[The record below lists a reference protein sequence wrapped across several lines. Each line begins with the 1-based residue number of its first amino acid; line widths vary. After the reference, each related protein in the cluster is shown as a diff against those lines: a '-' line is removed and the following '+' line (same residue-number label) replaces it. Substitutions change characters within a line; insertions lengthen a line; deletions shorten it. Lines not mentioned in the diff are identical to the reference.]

1 MDARSLHPRAAAI
14 AIALLLVLSVALNI
28 RLGAVP
34 IGWGDFGTLF
44 GAPDASGAR
53 MVIMEIR
60 LPRLLATLAVGAG
73 LGVAGACL
81 QGLFRNPLAEPS
93 LLGVSVGAALG
104 AALWFLFGASMIGS
118 ADALRPFAL
127 PLLGFSGA
135 LIAVMAVLALGR
147 RAGPGGTVL
156 MLLLGIGINAIGGAM
171 IGLATYISTD
181 MQLRSLALW
190 MLGSFAQTEWPVLL
204 PVLVLVTGATLLML
218 RRHRELD
225 LLSLG
230 EDAAGTLGLDAKR
243 LRLELGLLTAVA
255 VGAGVAV
262 AGIIGFVGL
271 IVPHIVRLTVGPGHR
286 ALLPLSAA
294 GGALLVSFADLAARL
309 VALPAEAPAGVVMAL
324 VGAPVFI
331 ALLLR
336 GREWRT

>member
-1 MDARSLHPRAAAI
+1 MDTRRLHPRTAAI
-14 AIALLLVLSVALNI
+14 AVALLLALSVALNI

-34 IGWGDFGTLF
+34 IAWGEFGTIF
-44 GAPDASGAR
+44 GATDDSGAR

-156 MLLLGIGINAIGGAM
+156 MLLLGIGINAMGGAL

-181 MQLRSLALW
+181 MQMRALAMW
-190 MLGSFAQTEWPVLL
+190 MMGSFAQTEWPVLL
-204 PVLVLVTGATLLML
+204 PVLALVTVSTLLML

-294 GGALLVSFADLAARL
+294 GGALLVSFADLVARL
-309 VALPAEAPAGVVMAL
+309 IALPAEAPAGVVMAL
-324 VGAPVFI
+324 AGAPVFI